1 MTGYKAHLIELR
13 KAYIEATP
21 KQRLNIALQRINNPS
36 DGCNMLVAYVS
47 ALEGFARC
55 IAMHQAAHSKAELST
70 IYPTFR
76 KMGAEKL
83 VERYLQKKI
92 KKDAQ
97 SYFGRDIWEK
107 IGFALDYRN
116 LIAHECTYLG
126 QDKYPALIRACE
138 HVLRKLAELE
148 GLAGSIPGRIRK
160 TLGFCR

>member
-1 MTGYKAHLIELR
+1 MTDYKAHLSELR
-13 KAYIEATP
+13 KIYIEATP
-21 KQRLNIALQRINNPS
+21 EQRLNIASQRINNPS

-55 IAMHQAAHSKAELST
+55 IAMHQEAHSKAELST
-70 IYPTFR
+70 IYPAYR
-76 KMGAEKL
+76 KLDAKRL
-83 VERYLQKKI
+83 VERYLQKRI
-92 KKDAQ
+92 KKGAQ

-126 QDKYPALIRACE
+126 QDRYPALIRACE

-148 GLAGSIPGRIRK
+148 GLSGSIPGRTREIY
-160 TLGFCR
+160 G